1 MSNKLFTKQT
11 KTYIKNFKFVVAKR
25 ADLKKSHYKGKKEN
39 L

>member
-11 KTYIKNFKFVVAKR
+11 KTYIKNFKLVAKKV
-25 ADLKKSHYKGKKEN
+25 DLKKSHYKGKKEN